1 MFFVFVFFHVT
12 WASSQYGSG
21 VSRASYER
29 EERRGAG
36 EGGRGGGE
44 VECGCHELECPN
56 LFWEANS
63 IPSATF

>member
-29 EERRGAG
+29 EERRGG
-36 EGGRGGGE
+36 REGGREGE
-44 VECGCHELECPN
+44 DVESGFHELDFPN
-56 LFWEANS
+56 LFLEANS